1 MLKHPPLNHSFRMK
15 ASLDVLPL
23 DSWINTGGKP
33 LIIAGPC
40 SAETEEQVHE
50 TVRRIAKEGYAHVI
64 RAGVWKPRTRPGAFE
79 GMGEPALKWLA
90 DIKKETG
97 IPVAVEVATPQHIEL
112 SLKYG
117 VDVLWIGART
127 TVNPF
132 NVQDLADALKGVDVP
147 VLIKNPVN
155 PDLALWVGAF
165 ERIAGAG
172 IKKLGAIHRGFS
184 NAQETKYRNSPMW
197 QIAVEMKTLFPQLP
211 MIGDP
216 SHMAGKR
223 AYLHELAQ
231 RAMDLNYDGMIIE
244 SHRNPDE
251 AWSDASQQ
259 LTPEALGEMLHSLEY
274 RKATYGSDFQT
285 ELEKLRQKVDNIDRE
300 LMEVLAARMSLV
312 ERLGEYKRDNNVA
325 VLQLDRWKEVHK
337 TRADWAKS
345 LNLYP
350 ELVEE
355 LFKLIHMESIRKQT
369 EVMNSQPA

>member
-1 MLKHPPLNHSFRMK
+1 MK
-15 ASLDVLPL
+15 ANLNVSPL
-23 DSWINTGGKP
+23 ESWINTEGKP

-40 SAETEEQVHE
+40 SAETEEQVLE
-50 TVRRIAKEGYAHVI
+50 TAEGIARNGYAHI
-64 RAGVWKPRTRPGAFE
+64 YRAGVWKPRTRPGSFE
-79 GMGEPALKWLA
+79 GKGEEALPWLQKVKA
-90 DIKKETG
+90 QTG
-97 IPVAVEVATPQHIEL
+97 LKTAVEVATPQHVEL
-112 SLKYG
+112 ALKYG

-172 IKKLGAIHRGFS
+172 ITKLGAIHRGFS

-197 QIAVEMKTLFPQLP
+197 QIAVEFKTHFPGIP

-223 AYLHELAQ
+223 AYLAELTQ
-231 RAMDLNYDGMIIE
+231 RAMDLNYDGLIIE

-259 LTPEALGEMLHSLEY
+259 LTPDALGEMLNSTEF
-274 RKATYGSDFQT
+274 RKATYGTDFQS
-285 ELEKLRQKVDNIDRE
+285 ELDRLRARLDNLDRE
-300 LMEVLAARMSLV
+300 LMEVLASRMAVV
-312 ERLGEYKRDNNVA
+312 EQLGEYKRDNNVA
-325 VLQLDRWKEVHK
+325 VLQLDRWKHVHES
-337 TRADWAKS
+337 RAEWAQS

-350 ELVEE
+350 EVVEE

-369 EVMNSQPA
+369 EVMNRQNA